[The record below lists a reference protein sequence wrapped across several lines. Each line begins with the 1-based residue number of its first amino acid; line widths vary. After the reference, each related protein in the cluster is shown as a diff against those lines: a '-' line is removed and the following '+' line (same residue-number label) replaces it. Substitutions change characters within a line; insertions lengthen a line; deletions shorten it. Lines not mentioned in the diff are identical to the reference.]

1 MIARVLN
8 HGDMQNTLHTP
19 IGRSSLAVMP
29 WSLRAWPPLLWQAGD
44 DVPAEFHHLSTRV
57 MASAGNH
64 QRVAGQT
71 IWAGQVAGG
80 EAGMAWDWVEISSGI
95 VAMADPMS
103 VLTNLRIIG
112 DEGEVLT
119 AQAAARFLTGIVH
132 ALPWQD
138 EVGRA
143 LATCH

>member
-1 MIARVLN
+1 
-8 HGDMQNTLHTP
+8 
-19 IGRSSLAVMP
+19 MP
-29 WSLRAWPPLLWQAGD
+29 WSLRAWPPLLWQVGD
-44 DVPAEFHHLSTRV
+44 LAPAEFHHLSTHV
-57 MASAGNH
+57 VSAAGQR

-71 IWAGQVAGG
+71 IWAGTICGG
-80 EAGMAWDWVEISSGI
+80 EAGMAWDWVEIADGI

-103 VLTNLRIIG
+103 VITNLRIIG

-119 AQAAARFLTGIVH
+119 AQEAALFLNGLVH

>member
-1 MIARVLN
+1 
-8 HGDMQNTLHTP
+8 
-19 IGRSSLAVMP
+19 MP
-29 WSLRAWPPLLWQAGD
+29 WSLRAWPPLLWQVGD
-44 DVPAEFHHLSTRV
+44 LAPAEFHHLSTHVVSGTGQR
-57 MASAGNH
+57 

-71 IWAGQVAGG
+71 IWAGTVSGG
-80 EAGMAWDWVEISSGI
+80 EAGMAWDWVEIADGI

-103 VLTNLRIIG
+103 VVTNLRIVS

-119 AQAAARFLTGIVH
+119 AQEAARFLNGLVH

>member
-1 MIARVLN
+1 
-8 HGDMQNTLHTP
+8 
-19 IGRSSLAVMP
+19 MP
-29 WSLRAWPPLLWQAGD
+29 WTLRAWPPLLWQVRD
-44 DVPAEFHHLSTRV
+44 PAPAQFHHLSTQV
-57 MASAGNH
+57 MSQGGKRD
-64 QRVAGQT
+64 RVAGQT
-71 IWAGQVAGG
+71 IWAGILCGG
-80 EAGMAWDWVEISSGI
+80 EAGMAWDWVEIADGI

-103 VLTNLRIIG
+103 VVTNLRIVG

-119 AQAAARFLTGIVH
+119 AQEAARFLNGIVH

>member
-1 MIARVLN
+1 
-8 HGDMQNTLHTP
+8 
-19 IGRSSLAVMP
+19 
-29 WSLRAWPPLLWQAGD
+29 
-44 DVPAEFHHLSTRV
+44 

-132 ALPWQD
+132 ALPWT
-138 EVGRA
+138 VAPPSHPPWPAYCVARWRRVRA
-143 LATCH
+143 T

>member
-1 MIARVLN
+1 
-8 HGDMQNTLHTP
+8 MQNIPLQ
-19 IGRSSLAVMP
+19 IAGRSPLAVMP
-29 WSLRAWPPLLWQAGD
+29 WTLRAWPPLLWQVGD
-44 DVPAEFHHLSTRV
+44 RAPAEFQHLSTHVTGSTGARCRV
-57 MASAGNH
+57 S
-64 QRVAGQT
+64 GQT
-71 IWAGQVAGG
+71 IWAGTIDGG
-80 EAGMAWDWVEISSGI
+80 EAGMAWDWIEVASGI

-103 VLTNLRIIG
+103 VVTNLRIVG

-119 AQAAARFLTGIVH
+119 SHQAARVLNCIVH

>member
-1 MIARVLN
+1 
-8 HGDMQNTLHTP
+8 MQNTSLP
-19 IGRSSLAVMP
+19 ITGRAPLAIMP
-29 WSLRAWPPLLWQAGD
+29 WSLRAWPPLLWQVGD
-44 DVPAEFHHLSTRV
+44 LAPTEFHHLGTHV
-57 MASAGNH
+57 MSGPSSH

-71 IWAGQVAGG
+71 VWAGNVCGG
-80 EAGMAWDWVEISSGI
+80 EAGMAWDWVEIADGI

-103 VLTNLRIIG
+103 VVTNLRIVG

-119 AQAAARFLTGIVH
+119 AQEAARFLNYLVR

>member
-1 MIARVLN
+1 MSVGGAPSRV
-8 HGDMQNTLHTP
+8 
-19 IGRSSLAVMP
+19 I
-29 WSLRAWPPLLWQAGD
+29 
-44 DVPAEFHHLSTRV
+44 
-57 MASAGNH
+57 
-64 QRVAGQT
+64 GQT
-71 IWAGQVAGG
+71 IWAGTLAGSD
-80 EAGMAWDWVEISSGI
+80 AGMAWDWVEIADGI

-103 VLTNLRIIG
+103 VVTNLRIVG

-119 AQAAARFLTGIVH
+119 STEAARFLNGIVH